1 MEAGGEVVLFLKMLH
16 QLKINKTDERILKL
30 SQLTCAFCTIQTPVK
45 QLLVSAETVMT
56 TINMGL
62 LHHLIQHK
70 RTSETAKPNNLHT
83 EKLHDVKV
91 KNCAI

>member
-30 SQLTCAFCTIQTPVK
+30 SQLCILHHPNPCETTAGI
-45 QLLVSAETVMT
+45 SRDSYSETV
-56 TINMGL
+56 
-62 LHHLIQHK
+62 
-70 RTSETAKPNNLHT
+70 KPNTQHT
-83 EKLHDVKV
+83 EKLHNVKV